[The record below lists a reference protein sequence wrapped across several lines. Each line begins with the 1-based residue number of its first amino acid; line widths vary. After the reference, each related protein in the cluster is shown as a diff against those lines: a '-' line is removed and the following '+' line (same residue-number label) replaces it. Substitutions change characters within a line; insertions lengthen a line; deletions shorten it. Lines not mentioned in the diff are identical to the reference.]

1 MVDGDEVL
9 VDLLVE
15 LLRVHTLLIAG
26 SVVDIDSAV
35 LKDGQKGDVYT
46 FLLLLLW
53 RLLSNVL
60 RRLATKRS
68 YSSTNEIILR
78 SNLLRRH

>member
-1 MVDGDEVL
+1 MVDGNKVL

-60 RRLATKRS
+60 RRLASKRS
-68 YSSTNEIILR
+68 
-78 SNLLRRH
+78 